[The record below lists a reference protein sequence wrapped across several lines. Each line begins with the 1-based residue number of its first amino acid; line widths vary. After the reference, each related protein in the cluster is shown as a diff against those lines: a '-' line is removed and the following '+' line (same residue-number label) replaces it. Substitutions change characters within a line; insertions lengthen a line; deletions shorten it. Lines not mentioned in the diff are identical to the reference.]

1 MTSLAASYEAVRGQ
15 DCFAIPAVAR
25 DALYPIPRSFSS
37 QAQKDVGSG
46 DRGGIVG
53 LGAVTPLGFSDPVL
67 A

>member
-1 MTSLAASYEAVRGQ
+1 MTSLEASYGAVRGQ
-15 DCFAIPAVAR
+15 DRFALPVVAR

-46 DRGGIVG
+46 IRGGVAG
-53 LGAVTPLGFSDPVL
+53 LGAVPPLGFSDPVL